1 MSSHKMNSI
10 VNRKKNQLDSNE
22 HEEASEET
30 TKMLPESIKHRNDK
44 DATGSES
51 SVPLSS
57 DTNNS
62 NDDPTTP
69 SNHSDHDTTTTN
81 STSDQIA
88 SSTTTTTS
96 TTVTS
101 DWYIEG
107 VRRVR
112 YVQVQRKMR
121 YLTGMAAIGGFLF
134 GYDTGKKNY
143 VVVSFCCVLFL
154 FMRDYT

>member
-30 TKMLPESIKHRNDK
+30 TKMLPESVKHRNDK
-44 DATGSES
+44 DATCSES
-51 SVPLSS
+51 VHLSS

-81 STSDQIA
+81 NTSDQIA